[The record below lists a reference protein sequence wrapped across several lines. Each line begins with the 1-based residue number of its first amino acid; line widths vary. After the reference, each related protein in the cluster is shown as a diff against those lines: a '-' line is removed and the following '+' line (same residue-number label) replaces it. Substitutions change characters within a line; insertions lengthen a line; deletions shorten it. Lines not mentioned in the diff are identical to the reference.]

1 MQNILNN
8 ANNKRVAF
16 IEDIKHL
23 NSIEDLASKKLC
35 IIKTNFKNLSP
46 LKKYINKYP
55 NTEFWLTSKDISR
68 QNIIQANSYGVKNVL
83 PYPFDMKIVRD
94 YLKKKYPQYYNDKF
108 TTENASWLKGLK
120 IMIVDDNPMNIDLLA
135 ESIYSSEIEIS
146 TFIDERN
153 ALNAL
158 EKEKFDL
165 FLLDIMM
172 PNISGFELA
181 KKIKKSKLNKDTPI
195 IFITALSDIKNKIEG
210 YNLGSCAYIEKPFN
224 VNVFRSQVFN
234 ILKSKKLQEAII
246 QTKENFIA
254 MVAHDLK
261 SPVYA
266 EITALEL
273 LLEKI
278 NTDDKGN
285 SEILNDLLQA
295 AKYMKNLVDNIL
307 HKYKFET
314 NNVSLN
320 KNSCSL
326 KILITDSISEIKY
339 LAEDR
344 EQNIIFKNSSKQNVI
359 QIDYIE
365 IKRVIHNLLSNAINN
380 SPKKSNIT
388 IKLSEN
394 KNDMTVSI
402 ENISKNPL
410 PENIDDL
417 FDKFVS
423 IANQSKCINL
433 GLGLYV
439 AKRIIEAHNGTIH
452 GELTANN
459 KVRFIFTLPKKII
472 E

>member
-1 MQNILNN
+1 MS
-8 ANNKRVAF
+8 VA
-16 IEDIKHL
+16 
-23 NSIEDLASKKLC
+23 
-35 IIKTNFKNLSP
+35 
-46 LKKYINKYP
+46 
-55 NTEFWLTSKDISR
+55 
-68 QNIIQANSYGVKNVL
+68 
-83 PYPFDMKIVRD
+83 VRGR
-94 YLKKKYPQYYNDKF
+94 KQYSF
-108 TTENASWLKGLK
+108 G
-120 IMIVDDNPMNIDLLA
+120 
-135 ESIYSSEIEIS
+135 
-146 TFIDERN
+146 
-153 ALNAL
+153 
-158 EKEKFDL
+158 
-165 FLLDIMM
+165 
-172 PNISGFELA
+172 
-181 KKIKKSKLNKDTPI
+181 
-195 IFITALSDIKNKIEG
+195 ALSKHHK
-210 YNLGSCAYIEKPFN
+210 A
-224 VNVFRSQVFN
+224 V
-234 ILKSKKLQEAII
+234 
-246 QTKENFIA
+246 
-254 MVAHDLK
+254 
-261 SPVYA
+261 
-266 EITALEL
+266 L
-273 LLEKI
+273 L
-278 NTDDKGN
+278 
-285 SEILNDLLQA
+285 
-295 AKYMKNLVDNIL
+295 
-307 HKYKFET
+307 
-314 NNVSLN
+314 
-320 KNSCSL
+320 
-326 KILITDSISEIKY
+326 SISEIKY